1 MVRMKR
7 FAAVAAFTFL
17 FLQVTDSSH
26 ASVTVELS
34 AAVTI
39 EELAQNPWKDSW
51 LRAAEMDLPALMA
64 FVDSKS
70 GIRAADLQAVSILAT
85 RIFQARKPKGARA
98 AGKEI
103 AKEKYGWGSYQFG
116 CLNTLW
122 TKESHWNFRARNPR
136 TGAYGIPQALP
147 AMKMQIKGED
157 WRTNP
162 LTQIAWGLHYI
173 DVRYETPCKALKK
186 FKRSRYY

>member
-122 TKESHWNFRARNPR
+122 TKESHWNFRAQSPYRSLRNPTSATSGKDADQGR
-136 TGAYGIPQALP
+136 RLADQSIDPDCVGTSLH
-147 AMKMQIKGED
+147 
-157 WRTNP
+157 RRP
-162 LTQIAWGLHYI
+162 L
-173 DVRYETPCKALKK
+173 
-186 FKRSRYY
+186 